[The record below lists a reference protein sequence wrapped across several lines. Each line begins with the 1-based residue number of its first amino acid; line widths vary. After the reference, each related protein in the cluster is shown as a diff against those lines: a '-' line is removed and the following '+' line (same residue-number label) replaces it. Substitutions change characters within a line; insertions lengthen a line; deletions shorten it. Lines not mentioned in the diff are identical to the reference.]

1 MVNIKN
7 MSEIT
12 VVLNVF
18 KRLHNLQKQIDSLNS
33 QTIKP
38 NKILIW
44 KNKSEQDLP
53 PEILSQALVSQ
64 NNYNYGVWARFAFA
78 LNAKT
83 KYICVFDDDT
93 IPGKKWFENCLTTMD
108 NCEGLLGTRGLRFK
122 SKYRYSPNEGFGW
135 DNPTSNIKRVDIV
148 GHSWFFK
155 REWLAAFWRELPPID
170 SSHIAGEDIHFSYT
184 LQKYFG
190 LNTFVPPHPENDK
203 QLWGS
208 LPNFAISM
216 GNDNEG
222 ISSKDDSII
231 RFNKALKFY
240 TAKGFRL
247 CFEDEI
253 KVKKE
258 IIIGRGLSS
267 YPFLKKFLRRYI
279 WLDLLSKKINNRL
292 KNFGIHL

>member
-1 MVNIKN
+1 MVNMKN
-7 MSEIT
+7 NSEIT
-12 VVLNVF
+12 VVLNVY
-18 KRLHNLQKQIDSLNS
+18 KRLNNLPKQIDALNS

-44 KNKSEQDLP
+44 KNKSEQDLQ
-53 PEILSQALVSQ
+53 PEILSKALVSQ

-93 IPGKKWFENCLTTMD
+93 IPGRKWFENCLTTMEIS
-108 NCEGLLGTRGLRFK
+108 EGLLGTRGLRFK
-122 SKYRYSPNEGFGW
+122 SRSRYSPNSGFGW
-135 DNPTSNIKRVDIV
+135 DHPSNCIKRVDIV

-155 REWLAAFWRELPPID
+155 RDWLTAFWRELPPID

-203 QLWGS
+203 ELWGS
-208 LPNFAISM
+208 LPNYAISM

-231 RFNKALKFY
+231 RFNKALKYY
-240 TAKGFRL
+240 TDKGFKL
-247 CFEDEI
+247 CIEDEI

-258 IIIGRGLSS
+258 FIIGSGLSS
-267 YPFLKKFLRRYI
+267 YPLLKRFLRRYI
-279 WLDLLSKKINNRL
+279 WLDSLAKKINNSL
-292 KNFGIHL
+292 KKAGIYL